1 MQGCHKITEWSSH
14 RISANGSSYTS
25 QGRTQK
31 AINHPNGPMVAPQGG
46 FVPGVPVAGGGE
58 VVLTE
63 IPPMTI
69 STTSVRPSTN
79 PTALF

>member
-1 MQGCHKITEWSSH
+1 MLVGQGL
-14 RISANGSSYTS
+14 
-25 QGRTQK
+25 TQK
-31 AINHPNGPMVAPQGG
+31 ANSHPNGPITAPQGG
-46 FVPGVPVAGGGE
+46 LVPGAPVAGGAE

-69 STTSVRPSTN
+69 STTSVKPSTN